1 MKAQGVGHYIA
12 HFAGPSIFVAPL
24 LFPLEI
30 MGLFIRIF
38 SHSLR
43 LFVNMG
49 LEHII
54 GGVFFGIFPLI
65 VPVPMM
71 FMGLL
76 VCCIQCYVFIVLTT
90 VYLGGAVA
98 VAEHH

>member
-1 MKAQGVGHYIA
+1 
-12 HFAGPSIFVAPL
+12 
-24 LFPLEI
+24 
-30 MGLFIRIF
+30 
-38 SHSLR
+38 
-43 LFVNMG
+43 MG